1 MKTEGMTDRPMLG
14 QLLDVLINSDRIVIY
29 DGEHDESP
37 VLYRGYVGC
46 FTHDENGIDTSRRIA
61 KTGLG
66 CEIFRVEKQDLNSFV
81 HTKTLGAEVPAE
93 SISDFK
99 YSDLEEIIYTR
110 IFLEV
115 QQGKGVKQ
123 DG

>member
-1 MKTEGMTDRPMLG
+1 MKTESGSNRPILG
-14 QLLDVLINSDRIVIY
+14 ELLEVLINSDRIVIY
-29 DGEHDESP
+29 DGENDTSTE
-37 VLYRGYVGC
+37 LYRGYVGC
-46 FTHDENGIDTSRRIA
+46 FCYAQNNIDTSRRIA

-66 CEIFRVEKQDLNSFV
+66 TDIFRREQGSSHIYNTEEEK
-81 HTKTLGAEVPAE
+81 KKIPME

-115 QQGKGVKQ
+115 TG
-123 DG
+123 